1 MIKLINLKK
10 TKIDKFR
17 YSFLELFNQL
27 HDKKLSKVRDIFKYV
42 SKDADLRSSIFNALN
57 MHPYLGSFND
67 YLQLELK
74 KILNVNLINWTYPQ
88 IRLDGLFSKRHLTPL
103 HQEEWIQFPDKTGY
117 IIWVPISERG
127 ASIWVADDNFH
138 DKKIQNELKMRC
150 IMSYLQKENLNK
162 FNEKDI
168 KFIKSNKYLKK
179 FQVNY
184 GQALIFSKEIPH
196 KSDLSSN
203 RVTVI
208 SRFEEIKNLNNF
220 NRSQLAKCPVDITN
234 FWDKK
239 IKRIYEDL

>member
-17 YSFLELFNQL
+17 YSFLELFNHL
-27 HDKKLSKVRDIFKYV
+27 HDKKLSKVKDIFKYV

-74 KILNVNLINWTYPQ
+74 KNFKCKFDKLDLPQ

-117 IIWVPISERG
+117 IIWVPISERS
-127 ASIWVADDNFH
+127 SIWVADDNFH

-150 IMSYLQKENLNK
+150 IMSYLQK
-162 FNEKDI
+162 
-168 KFIKSNKYLKK
+168 
-179 FQVNY
+179 
-184 GQALIFSKEIPH
+184 
-196 KSDLSSN
+196 
-203 RVTVI
+203 
-208 SRFEEIKNLNNF
+208 
-220 NRSQLAKCPVDITN
+220 
-234 FWDKK
+234 K
-239 IKRIYEDL
+239 I